1 MLFRSLAIWL
11 PLLGRIYPG
20 KANLVP
26 CVLRIETGVRVHAE
40 RSCEE
45 SMVGRKSASRAALSV
60 LVA

>member
-26 CVLRIETGVRVHAE
+26 CVLRIEAGVRVAV
-40 RSCEE
+40 RDSDDPAPE
-45 SMVGRKSASRAALSV
+45 SIHQACA
-60 LVA
+60 